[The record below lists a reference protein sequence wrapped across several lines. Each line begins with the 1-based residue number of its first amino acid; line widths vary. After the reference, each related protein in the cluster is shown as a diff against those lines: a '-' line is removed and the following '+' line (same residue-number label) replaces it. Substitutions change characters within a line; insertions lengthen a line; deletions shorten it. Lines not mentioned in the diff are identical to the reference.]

1 MTDDGLS
8 DEAIARG
15 LSTLRL
21 FKRFCDSIGTDVVL
35 ATATSAVRDG
45 AILDIGGGSAQL
57 REIED
62 GRFKRGESH
71 TMGALVLDDRT
82 VIRRRF
88 RFLPSAESRVPQPYR
103 RTALRVIDGN

>member
-1 MTDDGLS
+1 M
-8 DEAIARG
+8 
-15 LSTLRL
+15 
-21 FKRFCDSIGTDVVL
+21 VL

-71 TMGALVLDDRT
+71 TIGALALDDRAF
-82 VIRRRF
+82 IRRLVSVSTQRGKP
-88 RFLPSAESRVPQPYR
+88 RSSTLSTHCAPSDR
-103 RTALRVIDGN
+103 RELTRQQLS